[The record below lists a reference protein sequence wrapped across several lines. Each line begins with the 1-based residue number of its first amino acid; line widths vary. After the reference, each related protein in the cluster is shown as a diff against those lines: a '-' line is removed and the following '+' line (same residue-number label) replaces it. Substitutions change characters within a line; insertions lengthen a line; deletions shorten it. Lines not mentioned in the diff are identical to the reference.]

1 MELWINEEK
10 GRRFMKVGII
20 GAGGVGSA
28 ALLSLVMRGVACQVV
43 VLDKN
48 QGRANGVV
56 ADLQYGATLSPA
68 VELRAG
74 GYDDLAEALLVIV
87 TAGINEKTGGATDR
101 SDPAGRLKL
110 LDTNAAVYRD
120 IVPNIIAVAPH
131 ALILVVTDPP
141 DPLADLT
148 RELAGHERVLSS
160 GTFLDSLRFRLHLA
174 RRLKVN
180 PMYVDAQ
187 VVGEHGTSQ
196 VFLWS
201 SARVGGTPIA
211 DLLET
216 SGQSLDAFRQSVEQ
230 DVRFANITII
240 EGTGASQLGIGM
252 VTARIAEAILRDEH
266 AVIPIGSYHPKY
278 GVTISLPSVLGRQG
292 VSRILE
298 PEMSI
303 AERQGFERSAEIL
316 RNAAAR
322 ITSGATQP
330 PAARTAG

>member
-1 MELWINEEK
+1 
-10 GRRFMKVGII
+10 MKVGIV

-28 ALLSLVMRGVACQVV
+28 SLLSLVMRGVACQVV

-48 QGRANGVV
+48 HERAKGVV

-74 GYDDLAEALLVIV
+74 DYSDLADAVLVIV

-110 LDTNAAVYRD
+110 LDTNAGVYRD
-120 IVPNIIAVAPH
+120 IIPNIVAVAPQ

-141 DPLADLT
+141 DPLADLA
-148 RELAGHERVLSS
+148 RQLAGHERILSS

-180 PMYVDAQ
+180 PMYVEAQ

-201 SARVGGTPIA
+201 SARVGGTHIA
-211 DLLET
+211 ELLEH
-216 SGQSLDAFRQSVEQ
+216 SGQSMDAFRQSVEQ

-252 VTARIAEAILRDEH
+252 VTARIAESILRDEH
-266 AVIPIGSYHPKY
+266 AVIPIGSYNPKY
-278 GVTISLPSVLGRQG
+278 GATISLPSVIGRQG
-292 VSRILE
+292 VSQILE
-298 PEMSI
+298 PEMSKE
-303 AERQGFERSAEIL
+303 ERKGFQRSAEVL

-322 ITSGATQP
+322 ITQAPTQRPARQSG
-330 PAARTAG
+330 

>member
-1 MELWINEEK
+1 
-10 GRRFMKVGII
+10 MKVGIV

-28 ALLSLVMRGVACQVV
+28 CLLSLVMRGIACQVV

-48 QGRANGVV
+48 HERAKGVV

-68 VELRAG
+68 VELLAG
-74 GYDDLAEALLVIV
+74 DYAELADAVLVIV
-87 TAGINEKTGGATDR
+87 TAGVNEKAGGATDR

-110 LDTNAAVYRD
+110 LDTNAGVYRD
-120 IVPNIIAVAPH
+120 IVPRIVAVAPQ

-141 DPLADLT
+141 DPLADLA
-148 RELAGHERVLSS
+148 RGLAGHERVLST
-160 GTFLDSLRFRLHLA
+160 GTFLDTLRFRFHLA

-180 PMYVDAQ
+180 PMYVEAQ

-201 SARVGGTPIA
+201 SARVAGTPIFE
-211 DLLET
+211 LLEQR
-216 SGQSLDAFRQSVEQ
+216 GQSSHEFRRSVEQ
-230 DVRFANITII
+230 DVRYANIAII

-266 AVIPIGSYHPKY
+266 AVIPIGSYNPKY

-292 VSRILE
+292 ESQILE
-298 PEMSI
+298 PEMSEE
-303 AERQGFERSAEIL
+303 ERQAFQRSGDVL

-322 ITSGATQP
+322 ITQASAQR
-330 PAARTAG
+330 PARPVG

>member
-1 MELWINEEK
+1 
-10 GRRFMKVGII
+10 
-20 GAGGVGSA
+20 
-28 ALLSLVMRGVACQVV
+28 
-43 VLDKN
+43 
-48 QGRANGVV
+48 
-56 ADLQYGATLSPA
+56 

-74 GYDDLAEALLVIV
+74 DYPELAEAMLVIV

-110 LDTNAAVYRD
+110 LDTNAGVYRD
-120 IVPNIIAVAPH
+120 IIPKIMVVAPQ

-148 RELAGHERVLSS
+148 RRLAGHERVLSS
-160 GTFLDSLRFRLHLA
+160 GTFLDSLRFRFHLA
-174 RRLKVN
+174 RRLQVN
-180 PMYVDAQ
+180 PADVEAQ

-201 SARVGGTPIA
+201 SARVGGARIA
-211 DLLET
+211 DLLEN
-216 SGQSLDAFRQSVEQ
+216 SGQGIDAFRQSVEQ

-266 AVIPIGSYHPKY
+266 AVIPIGSYHAEY

-298 PEMSI
+298 PEMSEG
-303 AERQGFERSAEIL
+303 ERRALEHSAEIL

-322 ITSGATQP
+322 INQESERR
-330 PAARTAG
+330 PAGKSA

>member
-1 MELWINEEK
+1 
-10 GRRFMKVGII
+10 MKVGIV

-28 ALLSLVMRGVACQVV
+28 CLLSLVMRGVACEVV

-48 QGRANGVV
+48 DERAKGVV

-74 GYDDLAEALLVIV
+74 DYSDLADAVLLIV
-87 TAGINEKTGGATDR
+87 TAGINEKAGGATDR

-110 LDTNAAVYRD
+110 LDVNAGVYRD
-120 IVPNIIAVAPH
+120 IVPKIVAVAPQ
-131 ALILVVTDPP
+131 AVILVVTDPP
-141 DPLADLT
+141 DPLGDLA
-148 RELAGHERVLSS
+148 RQLAGHERVLNS

-180 PMYVDAQ
+180 PMYVEAQ

-201 SARVGGTPIA
+201 SARVGGTPI
-211 DLLET
+211 DRLLEQ
-216 SGQSLDAFRQSVEQ
+216 SGQSIEAFRQSVEQ

-266 AVIPIGSYHPKY
+266 AVIPVGSYNPKY
-278 GVTISLPSVLGRQG
+278 SVTISLPSVLGRQG
-292 VSRILE
+292 VSQTLE
-298 PEMSI
+298 PEMSEQ
-303 AERQGFERSAEIL
+303 ERQGFQRSAEIL
-316 RNAAAR
+316 RNVVAR
-322 ITSGATQP
+322 ITQA
-330 PAARTAG
+330 PAQRPARQGG

>member
-1 MELWINEEK
+1 
-10 GRRFMKVGII
+10 MKVGII

-28 ALLSLVMRGVACQVV
+28 CLLSIVMRGVACQVV

-48 QGRANGVV
+48 QERAKGVV

-74 GYDDLAEALLVIV
+74 DYSDLAEAVLVII

-110 LDTNAAVYRD
+110 LDVNANVYRE
-120 IVPNIIAVAPH
+120 IVPRVVAVAPQ

-148 RELAGHERVLSS
+148 RQLAGHARVLSS

-180 PMYVDAQ
+180 PMYVEAQ

-201 SARVGGTPIA
+201 SARVGGTPISK
-211 DLLET
+211 LLEQ
-216 SGQSLDAFRQSVEQ
+216 SGQNLDEFRHSVEQ

-266 AVIPIGSYHPKY
+266 AVIPIGSYNPKY
-278 GVTISLPSVLGRQG
+278 SVTLSLPSVLGRQG
-292 VSRILE
+292 VTQILE
-298 PEMSI
+298 PDLSED
-303 AERQGFERSAEIL
+303 EREGLRRSAETL

-322 ITSGATQP
+322 INPSSRPASSGL
-330 PAARTAG
+330 

>member
-1 MELWINEEK
+1 
-10 GRRFMKVGII
+10 MKVGII

-28 ALLSLVMRGVACQVV
+28 SLLSLVMRGVACQVV

-48 QGRANGVV
+48 QERAKGVV

-68 VELRAG
+68 VELLAG
-74 GYDDLAEALLVIV
+74 DYADLAGAVLVIV
-87 TAGINEKTGGATDR
+87 TAGVNEKAGGATDR
-101 SDPAGRLKL
+101 SDSAGRLKL
-110 LDTNAAVYRD
+110 LETNASVYRD
-120 IVPNIIAVAPH
+120 IIPRVVTVAPQ

-141 DPLADLT
+141 DPLADLA
-148 RELAGHERVLSS
+148 RQIAGHEHVLSS

-180 PMYVDAQ
+180 PMYVEAQ

-201 SARVGGTPIA
+201 SARVGGAPIA
-211 DLLET
+211 ELLGR
-216 SGQSLDAFRQSVEQ
+216 SGQSLDEFRKSVEQ

-240 EGTGASQLGIGM
+240 EGTGASHLGIGM

-266 AVIPIGSYHPKY
+266 AVIPIGSYNPKY

-292 VSRILE
+292 VSQVLE
-298 PEMSI
+298 PEMS
-303 AERQGFERSAEIL
+303 EEEQRGFQRSAEVL

-322 ITSGATQP
+322 IAQP
-330 PAARTAG
+330 SAQRQARQAG

>member
-1 MELWINEEK
+1 
-10 GRRFMKVGII
+10 MKVGIV

-28 ALLSLVMRGVACQVV
+28 CLLSLVMRGVACQVV

-48 QGRANGVV
+48 HERAKGVV

-74 GYDDLAEALLVIV
+74 DYPDLADAVLLIV
-87 TAGINEKTGGATDR
+87 TAGINEKAGGATDR

-110 LDTNAAVYRD
+110 LDVNAGVYRA
-120 IVPNIIAVAPH
+120 IVPKIVAVAPK
-131 ALILVVTDPP
+131 AVILVVTDPP
-141 DPLADLT
+141 DPLADLA
-148 RELAGHERVLSS
+148 RQLAGHERVLSS

-180 PMYVDAQ
+180 PMYVEAQ

-201 SARVGGTPIA
+201 SARVGGTRI
-211 DLLET
+211 DRLLEQR
-216 SGQSLDAFRQSVEQ
+216 GQSIDAFRQSVEQ

-266 AVIPIGSYHPKY
+266 AVIPIASYNPKY
-278 GVTISLPSVLGRQG
+278 SVTISLPSVLGRQG
-292 VSRILE
+292 VSQILE
-298 PEMSI
+298 PEMSGQ
-303 AERQGFERSAEIL
+303 ERQGFQRSAEIL
-316 RNAAAR
+316 RNVVAR
-322 ITSGATQP
+322 ITQA
-330 PAARTAG
+330 PAQNPARQGG

>member
-1 MELWINEEK
+1 
-10 GRRFMKVGII
+10 MKVGIV

-28 ALLSLVMRGVACQVV
+28 SLLSLVMRGVACQVV

-48 QGRANGVV
+48 HERAQGVV

-74 GYDDLAEALLVIV
+74 QYPDIADAVLVIV

-110 LDTNAAVYRD
+110 LDTNASVYRD
-120 IVPNIIAVAPH
+120 IIPSIVAVAPQ

-141 DPLADLT
+141 DPLADLA
-148 RELAGHERVLSS
+148 RQLAGHEGVLSS

-180 PMYVDAQ
+180 PMYVEAQ

-211 DLLET
+211 ELLEN
-216 SGQSLDAFRQSVEQ
+216 SGQSMAAFRQSVEQ

-266 AVIPIGSYHPKY
+266 AVIPIGSYNPKY
-278 GVTISLPSVLGRQG
+278 GVTVSLPSVLGRQG
-292 VSRILE
+292 VSQILE
-298 PEMSI
+298 PEMS
-303 AERQGFERSAEIL
+303 EEELQGFERSAAVL
-316 RNAAAR
+316 RNAAGR
-322 ITSGATQP
+322 ITQASAQRS
-330 PAARTAG
+330 ARQTG